1 MRENENLKEKLE
13 GTCLLDLPGDQNPGG
28 IMKEYFAS
36 GTAKIRRVIKNVT
49 KKISEAEVT

>member
-1 MRENENLKEKLE
+1 MRENENLREKLE